1 MQIALRSCTGCF
13 PKSKYLADAMP
24 VANKIA
30 LPVGAMDYNV
40 LQVRVVHAVGCAV
53 ADWAAEWV
61 QRTPGMCS
69 PCVVHRSSL
78 RGQEVDQVHFHAILK
93 QSASEGLAIGWLQ
106 QPAEMEQLKK
116 VHNVISGWL

>member
-1 MQIALRSCTGCF
+1 
-13 PKSKYLADAMP
+13 MP

-30 LPVGAMDYNV
+30 LAVGVDYNV

-53 ADWAAEWV
+53 ADWAAEERA
-61 QRTPGMCS
+61 QRAPGMCS
-69 PCVVHRSSL
+69 PRVVHRSSL

-93 QSASEGLAIGWLQ
+93 QSASEGLTIGWLQ